1 MQDMQT
7 TKNDK
12 PRISWGKSLVNF
24 ATAIWVIATII
35 VGPVML
41 MKFAYRI
48 ASLPG
53 KEHPIWDA
61 ANMGVWLGIVFTMI
75 FGACIERKLR

>member
-7 TKNDK
+7 AEQTK
-12 PRISWGKSLVNF
+12 PRIQWGKSLVKF

-35 VGPVML
+35 MGPVML
-41 MKFAYRI
+41 MKFAYKI

-61 ANMGVWLGIVFTMI
+61 ANLGVWFGIIFMMI
-75 FGACIERKLR
+75 FGACIERKMR